1 MTVASIHQNSFVMN
15 VEWSVK
21 FSCSTCTSFLIQNF
35 TNYTVASI
43 YQNSFVVNV
52 KMVSENFLV
61 AHTLLFYNYSHC
73 FFRSMKHL
81 TQASHPYLQRET
93 TTKRARRWWND
104 VGNRQEKR
112 KKYLHKPSTINQ
124 GSYLTIYFFSK
135 RTHCNRHIAL

>member
-1 MTVASIHQNSFVMN
+1 MTVASIHQNSFVVN

-61 AHTLLFYNYSHC
+61 AHTLLFYNYSHY
-73 FFRSMKHL
+73 FFFKKTLFALFLQIHE
-81 TQASHPYLQRET
+81 TPYPSFSSLSS
-93 TTKRARRWWND
+93 
-104 VGNRQEKR
+104 KR
-112 KKYLHKPSTINQ
+112 KPPQKEQ
-124 GSYLTIYFFSK
+124 EDDEMM
-135 RTHCNRHIAL
+135 

>member
-1 MTVASIHQNSFVMN
+1 MTVASIHQNSFVVN

-81 TQASHPYLQRET
+81 PKLLIPIFKEKPPQKE
-93 TTKRARRWWND
+93 
-104 VGNRQEKR
+104 QEDDEMM
-112 KKYLHKPSTINQ
+112 
-124 GSYLTIYFFSK
+124 
-135 RTHCNRHIAL
+135 

>member
-81 TQASHPYLQRET
+81 TQASHPNFKEKPPQKE
-93 TTKRARRWWND
+93 
-104 VGNRQEKR
+104 QEDDEMM
-112 KKYLHKPSTINQ
+112 
-124 GSYLTIYFFSK
+124 
-135 RTHCNRHIAL
+135 

>member
-1 MTVASIHQNSFVMN
+1 MTVASIHQNSFVVN

-61 AHTLLFYNYSHC
+61 AHTLLFYNYSHYFFFKKHYSHF

-93 TTKRARRWWND
+93 TTKRARR
-104 VGNRQEKR
+104 
-112 KKYLHKPSTINQ
+112 
-124 GSYLTIYFFSK
+124 
-135 RTHCNRHIAL
+135 

>member
-1 MTVASIHQNSFVMN
+1 MTVASIHQNSFVVN

-61 AHTLLFYNYSHC
+61 AHTLLFYNYLHYFFFKKHYSHC
-73 FFRSMKHL
+73 FFRSIKHL

-93 TTKRARRWWND
+93 TTKRARR
-104 VGNRQEKR
+104 
-112 KKYLHKPSTINQ
+112 
-124 GSYLTIYFFSK
+124 
-135 RTHCNRHIAL
+135 

>member
-1 MTVASIHQNSFVMN
+1 MTVASIHQNSFVVN

-35 TNYTVASI
+35 TNYIVASI

-93 TTKRARRWWND
+93 TTKRARR
-104 VGNRQEKR
+104 
-112 KKYLHKPSTINQ
+112 
-124 GSYLTIYFFSK
+124 
-135 RTHCNRHIAL
+135 